1 MDVMP
6 YVIALWHQK
15 GGVAKTTTATSL
27 AACLVEK
34 HHETLVVD
42 LDVQANLTAGL
53 GADPS
58 KVRYSVADV
67 LMGNASLLSISRETS
82 LPGLDLVGANPSLL
96 TVARYLHVR
105 ENYEYLLRETF
116 AQPALAHYDFIV
128 LDCPPQVG
136 PVTITALTAANLVIA
151 PTQCEYFS
159 VQALRQTLDLVE
171 LVRHKTNPALAYR
184 ILVTMFD
191 LRGTLHRRLLDQLR
205 THFAGALLNTIVGF
219 DSKLR
224 ESQLAG
230 TPITL
235 HSPASRSVN
244 HYRQLAEE
252 MLAYV
257 QQPVL

>member
-1 MDVMP
+1 MP

-15 GGVAKTTTATSL
+15 GGVAKTTTAISL

-34 HHETLVVD
+34 HHETLVID
-42 LDVQANLTAGL
+42 LDVQANLTTGL

-58 KVRYSVADV
+58 KVRYSAADV

-82 LPGLDLVGANPSLL
+82 LPGLDLVGANASLL

-116 AQPALAHYDFIV
+116 AQPSLTHYDFIV

-136 PVTITALTAANLVIA
+136 PMTIAALTAANLVIA

-171 LVRHKTNPALAYR
+171 LVRHKTNPTLAYR

-191 LRGTLHRRLLDQLR
+191 LRGTLHSRLLEQLR
-205 THFAGALLNTIVGF
+205 AHFAGGLFNTTIGF

-230 TPITL
+230 KPVTL
-235 HSPASRSVN
+235 HSPASRSVQQ
-244 HYRQLAEE
+244 YRQLAEE

-257 QQPVL
+257 QQPIF